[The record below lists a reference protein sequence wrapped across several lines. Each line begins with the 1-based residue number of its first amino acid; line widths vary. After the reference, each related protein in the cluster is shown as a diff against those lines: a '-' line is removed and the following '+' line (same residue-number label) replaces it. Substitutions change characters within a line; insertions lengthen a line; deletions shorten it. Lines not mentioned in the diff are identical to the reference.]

1 MPFEKEVSM
10 LCYVLPAALEP
21 DVRLYR
27 SRRCERRD
35 DGLVWRNAAAEGTV
49 TVSFRDP
56 DRAALFLNL
65 FDGEIERAYEA
76 PDTVQAA

>member
-1 MPFEKEVSM
+1 M
-10 LCYVLPAALEP
+10 LCYMLPAALEP

-35 DGLVWRNAAAEGTV
+35 DGRVWRHAAAAEGTV

-65 FDGEIERAYEA
+65 FEAEIERTFEA
-76 PDTVQAA
+76 PDTLQVA